1 MPTHPPG
8 YSVPSSTLSR
18 GCDRKVVACPGETSY
33 DVVICGA
40 WTGPRERVRIPMSA
54 PKPMSLP
61 NLSRRRFIVRAATAG
76 LAVGLAGPTAAQTLG
91 FEEDD
96 GGPDYGRVPG
106 PRGSDP
112 FWTDP
117 YGRRRVQQSP
127 AGGEP
132 TTGVARV
139 RGDIDYARAYAA
151 AADEPFPVPAFNW
164 RKANPVFLRQAVAY
178 DGSEAPGTVI
188 IDPRAHHLTLVYGGG
203 TAMRYGVGVGRQG
216 FAWAGSAT
224 INSKQAWPDWYPPK
238 EMLDRQPDLARQMS
252 KLQSGIGMAGGPSNP
267 LGARAMYLW
276 QGNKDTLYRIH
287 GTTEPQ
293 SIGRSVSS
301 GCIRMVNQD
310 AIDLYGRVPIGAK
323 VIVVG

>member
-1 MPTHPPG
+1 
-8 YSVPSSTLSR
+8 
-18 GCDRKVVACPGETSY
+18 
-33 DVVICGA
+33 
-40 WTGPRERVRIPMSA
+40 MSA
-54 PKPMSLP
+54 DPKS
-61 NLSRRRFIVRAATAG
+61 NLSRRRLLTHAVGAG
-76 LAVGLAGPTAAQTLG
+76 LVVGL
-91 FEEDD
+91 
-96 GGPDYGRVPG
+96 GGPALAQSYGLDAEPDVGTPSYGRVPD
-106 PRGSDP
+106 PRDRTDP

-117 YGRRRVQQSP
+117 YGRRRVPP
-127 AGGEP
+127 ADGEP
-132 TTGVARV
+132 MTGVARV

-151 AADEPFPVPAFNW
+151 ATDEPFPVPAFNW

-178 DGSEAPGTVI
+178 DGGEAPGTVI

-216 FAWAGSAT
+216 FAWAGTAT

-238 EMLDRQPDLARQMS
+238 EMLERQHGLAQQMS
-252 KLQSGIGMAGGPSNP
+252 KLQSGIGMAGGPHNP

-301 GCIRMVNQD
+301 GCIRMINQD